1 MRGLTDVLKA
11 LDELFTSILSDM
23 RGMADRDQEVRFVI
37 KRGSLDHKT
46 DLIKSTKGTLFMPT
60 SSRLRVRRFDFARDF

>member
-1 MRGLTDVLKA
+1 MR
-11 LDELFTSILSDM
+11 

-60 SSRLRVRRFDFARDF
+60 SSRLRVRRFDFARDFEWRQFLSFRVVDVTVTLF